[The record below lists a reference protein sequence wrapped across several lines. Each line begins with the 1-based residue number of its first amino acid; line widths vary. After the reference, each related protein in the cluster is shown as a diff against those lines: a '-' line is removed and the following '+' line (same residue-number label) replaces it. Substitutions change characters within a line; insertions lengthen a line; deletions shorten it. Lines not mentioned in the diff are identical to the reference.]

1 MNCPLCLAH
10 RRSGKKVQG
19 LVLAGLRAGLTVGA
33 EERCLDL
40 GQELE
45 GFEQVAVLI
54 CRNSSR
60 VEAVYSGIL
69 AAKSYD
75 NFVPADF
82 DLQYQEVGNMS

>member
-19 LVLAGLRAGLTVGA
+19 LVVADLRAGLTVGA
-33 EERCLDL
+33 EERCSDL

-45 GFEQVAVLI
+45 EFEQVAVLI
-54 CRNSSR
+54 GRNLLR
-60 VEAVYSGIL
+60 VEAVYFGIL
-69 AAKSYD
+69 AAKSYG

-82 DLQYQEVGNMS
+82 DLRYPEIGDMF